1 MPEPLI
7 ATGDL
12 NIHVNDENDPDA
24 CEFLDLLVS
33 MGLKQHVKGS
43 THEAGHTLDLVITR
57 EHDDVIK
64 SVPVIDRFISDHAAV
79 LCPLNSVKPPAVVK
93 EINYRQLKAIDMDA
107 LRADLRDSDLC
118 TKEFTDVNEMASCYN
133 STLQAILN
141 KHAPLKTK
149 TVVNRKRVPW
159 FNSQMKAAI
168 RARRR
173 AERTW
178 RKSKSAHDLS
188 VFKAKKNRAT
198 FIMNQAR
205 CEYYT
210 SHIQENSSNLRK
222 LFQSTKALLC
232 DAKDISFPSGD
243 PDRLANDFGSFFV
256 QKIERINSS
265 LADLSVQSQPPPYVD
280 EHSACADGRFT
291 SFKSLTQDQVRMLI
305 DKAPQKS
312 CQLDPVPTSIVVQ
325 SLDIL
330 LPVITKLVNLSFE
343 TGQFAGTWKEALVL
357 PSLKKPNLDIAYK
370 NFRPVSNLAYISKLS
385 ERASVHQF
393 TEHLTVIERHSLLQ
407 SAYKPLH
414 STETAL
420 LKVKNDILMSMN
432 QQHVTLLVLLDLSA
446 AFDTIHHD
454 KLIQRLES
462 DCGVAGNA
470 LSWFRSYLSDRFQR
484 VSVNGGLSKKFPCVK
499 ASLKDLA

>member
-1 MPEPLI
+1 MNSFRARLSIIYHPPYSAQHPVTRNTFMDEFTTNLESIILVPEPLI
-7 ATGDL
+7 VTGDL
-12 NIHVNDENDPDA
+12 NIHVNDANDPDA

-118 TKEFTDVNEMASCYN
+118 TKEFTDVDEMASCHN

-159 FNSQMKAAI
+159 FNSQMKVAI
-168 RARRR
+168 RARPK

-210 SHIQENSSNLRK
+210 SHIQENSSKLRK

-243 PDRLANDFGSFFV
+243 PDRLAN
-256 QKIERINSS
+256 
-265 LADLSVQSQPPPYVD
+265 
-280 EHSACADGRFT
+280 
-291 SFKSLTQDQVRMLI
+291 
-305 DKAPQKS
+305 
-312 CQLDPVPTSIVVQ
+312 
-325 SLDIL
+325 
-330 LPVITKLVNLSFE
+330 
-343 TGQFAGTWKEALVL
+343 
-357 PSLKKPNLDIAYK
+357 
-370 NFRPVSNLAYISKLS
+370 
-385 ERASVHQF
+385 
-393 TEHLTVIERHSLLQ
+393 
-407 SAYKPLH
+407 
-414 STETAL
+414 
-420 LKVKNDILMSMN
+420 
-432 QQHVTLLVLLDLSA
+432 
-446 AFDTIHHD
+446 
-454 KLIQRLES
+454 
-462 DCGVAGNA
+462 
-470 LSWFRSYLSDRFQR
+470 
-484 VSVNGGLSKKFPCVK
+484 
-499 ASLKDLA
+499 

>member
-1 MPEPLI
+1 
-7 ATGDL
+7 
-12 NIHVNDENDPDA
+12 
-24 CEFLDLLVS
+24 

-64 SVPVIDRFISDHAAV
+64 SAPVIDRFISDHAAV

-107 LRADLRDSDLC
+107 LRPDLRDSDLC
-118 TKEFTDVNEMASCYN
+118 TKEFTDVDEMASCYN

-168 RARRR
+168 RARRK

-232 DAKDISFPSGD
+232 DAEDISFPSGD
-243 PDRLANDFGSFFV
+243 PDRLANEFGSVFV
-256 QKIERINSS
+256 QKIESINIS
-265 LADLSVQSQPPPYVD
+265 LADLSVQSKPPPYVD
-280 EHSACADGRFT
+280 EHSACVDGQFT

-305 DKAPQKS
+305 DKAPKK
-312 CQLDPVPTSIVVQ
+312 IV
-325 SLDIL
+325 
-330 LPVITKLVNLSFE
+330 
-343 TGQFAGTWKEALVL
+343 
-357 PSLKKPNLDIAYK
+357 
-370 NFRPVSNLAYISKLS
+370 
-385 ERASVHQF
+385 
-393 TEHLTVIERHSLLQ
+393 
-407 SAYKPLH
+407 SA
-414 STETAL
+414 
-420 LKVKNDILMSMN
+420 
-432 QQHVTLLVLLDLSA
+432 
-446 AFDTIHHD
+446 
-454 KLIQRLES
+454 
-462 DCGVAGNA
+462 
-470 LSWFRSYLSDRFQR
+470 
-484 VSVNGGLSKKFPCVK
+484 
-499 ASLKDLA
+499 